1 MYGTI
6 TKKIRPRIWEGGGG
20 GAHGRGWKKEKK
32 GENDVIII

>member
-20 GAHGRGWKKEKK
+20 GAHGRGWLEGGKERGK
-32 GENDVIII
+32 